1 MAIIRQ
7 KRKDR
12 FLVVDNKI
20 IEDKRLSFKAR
31 GLLIY
36 MLSKPDDWKFWTSEL
51 VKRSAKDGIS
61 SIRTA
66 LKELETAGY
75 LTRKRERSSKGTF
88 TSQDW
93 ILTDKPTFQPQVE
106 KPHVDKPQVEK
117 PHVDN
122 HTLPNTDF
130 KPNTDIPN
138 TNKSLVDAQHSIH
151 DVFTLWQSN
160 WGFPN
165 GIAQQDLTEWVNEFG
180 GDLVY
185 YVIETALRR
194 NVKSSGADSYL
205 RVTLSAYK
213 KQGINTVKKAVQEA
227 EQHQQQMSREYQ
239 QKSGSR
245 KRQSI
250 NEGLPEW
257 FKKQQEQEEQPNK
270 QHYERIDDSGDPM
283 PHD

>member
-7 KRKDR
+7 KRKER
-12 FLVVDNKI
+12 FSIIDNRV
-20 IEDKRLSFKAR
+20 IEDKRLSWGAR
-31 GLLIY
+31 GLLEY
-36 MLSKPDDWKFWTSEL
+36 MLSKPDDWKFYMSEL
-51 VKRSAKDGIS
+51 ISHSDKDG
-61 SIRTA
+61 RDKTYGYMDE
-66 LKELETAGY
+66 LKKYGY
-75 LTRKRERSSKGTF
+75 VTRKQKRNSNGKFGD
-88 TSQDW
+88 QDL
-93 ILTDKPTFQPQVE
+93 IVNDSPLTGFPYTAKPDTDSPDTVN
-106 KPHVDKPQVEK
+106 PA
-117 PHVDN
+117 
-122 HTLPNTDF
+122 LLNTDF
-130 KPNTDIPN
+130 KPNTDLNN

-151 DVFTLWQSN
+151 DVFTLWQNN

-257 FKKQQEQEEQPNK
+257 FKKQQEQEEQSNK

>member
-7 KRKDR
+7 KRKER
-12 FLVVDNKI
+12 FSIIDNRV
-20 IEDKRLSFKAR
+20 IEDKRLSWGAR
-31 GLLIY
+31 GLLEY
-36 MLSKPDDWKFWTSEL
+36 MLSKPDDWKFYMSEL
-51 VKRSAKDGIS
+51 ISHSDKDG
-61 SIRTA
+61 RDKTYGYMDE
-66 LKELETAGY
+66 LKKYGY
-75 LTRKRERSSKGTF
+75 VTRKQKRNSNGKFGN
-88 TSQDW
+88 QDL
-93 ILTDKPTFQPQVE
+93 IVNDSPLTGFPYTAKPDTDSPDTVN
-106 KPHVDKPQVEK
+106 PA
-117 PHVDN
+117 
-122 HTLPNTDF
+122 LLNTDF
-130 KPNTDIPN
+130 KPNTDLNN

-245 KRQSI
+245 KRQPI

-257 FKKQQEQEEQPNK
+257 FKKQQEEQPNK

>member
-7 KRKDR
+7 KRKER
-12 FLVVDNKI
+12 FSIIDNRV
-20 IEDKRLSFKAR
+20 IEDKRLSWGAR
-31 GLLIY
+31 GLLEY
-36 MLSKPDDWKFWTSEL
+36 MLSKPDDWKFYMSEL
-51 VKRSAKDGIS
+51 ISHSDKDG
-61 SIRTA
+61 RDKTYGYMDE
-66 LKELETAGY
+66 LKKYGY
-75 LTRKRERSSKGTF
+75 VTRKQKRNSNGKFGN
-88 TSQDW
+88 QDL
-93 ILTDKPTFQPQVE
+93 IVNDSPLTGFPYTAKPDTDSPDTVN
-106 KPHVDKPQVEK
+106 PA
-117 PHVDN
+117 
-122 HTLPNTDF
+122 LLNTDF
-130 KPNTDIPN
+130 KPNTDLNN

-151 DVFTLWQSN
+151 DVFTLWQNN

-245 KRQSI
+245 KRQPI

-257 FKKQQEQEEQPNK
+257 FKKQQEEQSNK

-283 PHD
+283 PHG